1 MSLPVTF
8 SQMWKASS
16 PWIGEYLPG
25 APQYIEL
32 AHYNEML
39 NDPLKRVGYGDKA
52 ILFLVLDQDGRK
64 TKIWNIYVCQPSDPT
79 YVAPLFPLRGEDQQF
94 EPLSDSA
101 IARMVKK
108 LAFWGPCFGLSDE
121 EREKALT
128 EVDVK
133 LKDIRDRKAR
143 ERDAAMIDLTKQVE
157 TAHVD
162 SPLVQDELIKTKR
175 KFSAV
180 VKANL
185 EKEK

>member
-32 AHYNEML
+32 AHYNESL
-39 NDPLKRVGYGDKA
+39 NAPLKLASYSDKA
-52 ILFLVLDQDGRK
+52 ILFLVLDQDGRG
-64 TKIWNIYVCQPSDPT
+64 TKIWNVYVCQPSDPT
-79 YVAPLFPLRGEDQQF
+79 YVAPLFPLRGDDQQF

-121 EREKALT
+121 DREKALA

-133 LKDIRDRKAR
+133 LKDARDRKAR
-143 ERDAAMIDLTKQVE
+143 ERDAAFLDLSKQVE

-162 SPLVQDELIKTKR
+162 SPLVQDEMIRTKR
-175 KFSAV
+175 KFSAT
-180 VKANL
+180 VKATL
-185 EKEK
+185 GKEK